1 MAKDE
6 KEAKPTCPVTDI
18 LEVLRVQLHTDGALS
33 ASERPAAARVARII
47 TDITLGRNNI
57 KSLDELDQAAAE
69 LQGVSPALGNALVAS
84 LSGNRAEW
92 EAHLAGNCTVGTC
105 FKPRSAPCQVACPAH
120 IDIPSMMAH
129 IGHGNFSE
137 SLRVLSED
145 TPLPDSCGLV
155 CPAPCEDDCVQN
167 AVSGKPVFI
176 RPMKHVAA
184 RCAEVRPDLKKAAP
198 TGKKI
203 AIVGCGPS
211 GITAAYYLAQQGH
224 TVEIFDEREH
234 PGGVMRY
241 GIPNYRLPDY
251 KLYAE
256 IDVVRNL
263 GVDIHMGYH
272 VSNAKEFKEKGYDAT
287 LLATGMQNSKRLGVP
302 GDDQDFVIGGMD
314 FLSAVRSGKNP
325 RVGPHVIVIGGGN
338 AAIDVAM
345 TAFRQG
351 AEKVQMWYRRNRK
364 QMPANPHE
372 VELALAE
379 GVELVEF
386 WAPTRV
392 MEGGMIEFERSRYA
406 PDAGKVA
413 PVTVHADQIFAGIGQ
428 EADLSWL
435 DGSKIETKWGAIIND
450 PTTLM
455 TAEESIFTSGDIAHG
470 ASTVVAAIGSGKR
483 AALAI
488 HEYLT
493 GEKVDY
499 ASLEPQCRDDVPY
512 IDADPEY
519 RMSGPRSHIVEHD
532 PNTRKY
538 SHEFMQED
546 WDEKVAAVEAQ
557 RCLRCDNCIGCGL
570 CELACIE
577 VGAEALRMVET
588 KGGRMV
594 FQDLLRPSEKCIG
607 CGACAS
613 VCPTGAIK
621 VENRDGFRVTEI
633 TGSVVRKQPLEVC
646 GACGETFSAS
656 VVHVQK
662 ASDVI
667 GGAAQQPKLCP
678 TCSRTQAARAMKG
691 MMWTRKVF

>member
-1 MAKDE
+1 MAND
-6 KEAKPTCPVTDI
+6 KEAPKPTCPVTDI
-18 LEVLRVQLHTDGALS
+18 LEVLRAQLHTEGAL
-33 ASERPAAARVARII
+33 APKARKAAAHVTRII
-47 TDITLGRNNI
+47 TEITLGRNNI
-57 KSLDELDQAAAE
+57 KSLIELDKAVEE
-69 LQGVSPALGNALVAS
+69 LKGVSPELGNALIVS
-84 LSGNRAEW
+84 LSEKREEW
-92 EAHLAGNCTVGTC
+92 EAHLAGKCTVGTC

-137 SLRVLSED
+137 SLEVLSKD

-155 CPAPCEDDCVQN
+155 CPAPCEYDCVQN
-167 AVSGKPVFI
+167 EVSGKPVFI

-184 RCAEVRPDLKKAAP
+184 RCAEVKPDLKKAAP

-211 GITAAYYLAQQGH
+211 GITAAYYLAQKGH

-263 GVDIHMGYH
+263 GVEIHLGYH
-272 VSNAKEFKEKGYDAT
+272 VGNAKEFQEKGYDAT

-314 FLSAVRSGKNP
+314 FLTAVRSGKNP
-325 RVGPHVIVIGGGN
+325 RIGPHVIVIGGGN

-364 QMPANPHE
+364 QMPSNPHE

-406 PDAGKVA
+406 PDAGKVP

-435 DGSKIETKWGAIIND
+435 EGSKIETKWGAIVND
-450 PTTLM
+450 PVTLM
-455 TAEESIFTSGDIAHG
+455 TAEEG
-470 ASTVVAAIGSGKR
+470 
-483 AALAI
+483 
-488 HEYLT
+488 
-493 GEKVDY
+493 
-499 ASLEPQCRDDVPY
+499 
-512 IDADPEY
+512 
-519 RMSGPRSHIVEHD
+519 
-532 PNTRKY
+532 
-538 SHEFMQED
+538 
-546 WDEKVAAVEAQ
+546 
-557 RCLRCDNCIGCGL
+557 
-570 CELACIE
+570 
-577 VGAEALRMVET
+577 
-588 KGGRMV
+588 
-594 FQDLLRPSEKCIG
+594 
-607 CGACAS
+607 
-613 VCPTGAIK
+613 
-621 VENRDGFRVTEI
+621 
-633 TGSVVRKQPLEVC
+633 
-646 GACGETFSAS
+646 
-656 VVHVQK
+656 
-662 ASDVI
+662 
-667 GGAAQQPKLCP
+667 
-678 TCSRTQAARAMKG
+678 
-691 MMWTRKVF
+691 

>member
-499 ASLEPQCRDDVPY
+499 ASLEPQRRDDVPY

-570 CELACIE
+570 CELACVE

-656 VVHVQK
+656 VVQVQK

-678 TCSRTQAARAMKG
+678 TCSRTQAAKAMKG
-691 MMWTRKVF
+691 MMWTRNVF